1 VHGPASS
8 PGTLPAIVAHA
19 DWSATPSKR
28 WVTSAYLDDGVYWA
42 DAPRRVGGGGGILE
56 QIGIEPAPRAPALI
70 GFDFPLGLPRAYARS
85 AGIDSFAR
93 WFRGLDRDSEFFAVA
108 EQLSQVA
115 VERPFFPARMRAKT
129 PGIKTAFHARL
140 GLTQPQA
147 LRRCELAHC
156 GRAAASEIFWTLGPR
171 AVGKAAVAGWRDCLL
186 PALAD
191 PRGRPKVS
199 LWPFDGRL
207 QSLLATSDVVAVE
220 AYPAEAYLQ
229 LGLLIGSR
237 RMAKTRAQDRR
248 ADGARL
254 LVCCAQSAIRP
265 SAALVAELEAG
276 FETGAQGDDRFDAV
290 VGLIA
295 MIKVLRERTEP
306 EVPHEPAIRDHE
318 GWIFGQHI
326 RCGGV
331 PPTIAM

>member
-1 VHGPASS
+1 VDGHASA
-8 PGTLPAIVAHA
+8 PRPLPAVVAHA
-19 DWSATPSKR
+19 DWSARPFKR
-28 WVTSAYLDDGVYWA
+28 WIASAYLEDGVYCA
-42 DAPRRVGGGGGILE
+42 DAPRRVGAGGEILE
-56 QIGIEPAPRAPALI
+56 QIGIAAAPGAPALV
-70 GFDFPLGLPRAYARS
+70 GFDFPLGLPRAYASS
-85 AGIDSFAR
+85 AGIDSFAQ
-93 WFRGLDRDSEFFAVA
+93 WLRGLEPDSEFFDVA
-108 EQLSQVA
+108 EQLSQVG

-140 GLTQPQA
+140 GLTPPRA

-156 GRAAASEIFWTLGPR
+156 GRAAASEVFWTLGPR

-186 PALAD
+186 PALTD
-191 PRGRPKVS
+191 PRGRPRVS

-207 QSLLATSDVVAVE
+207 QALLASSDVVAVE

-229 LGLLIGSR
+229 LGLQIGSR

-248 ADGARL
+248 ADAARL
-254 LVCCAQSAIRP
+254 LAHCERSAIRP

-276 FETGAQGDDRFDAV
+276 FDAGAQGDDRFDAV

-295 MIKVLRERTEP
+295 MIKVLRERAEP
-306 EVPHEPAIRDHE
+306 EVPDDPAIRDRE

-331 PPTIAM
+331 PPTIAV